1 MFIQRGDFIMRKEI
15 TTNTANKTPI
25 EIALQIDENGM
36 TTASKLYAFL
46 ELDPSHFSR
55 WCSKNIVKNRFAT
68 KNVDYQVFAMEG
80 ENLKVGRPKDDYR
93 LTADFAK
100 KLSMTGNT
108 ERHEEARTYFIA
120 CEQGLKI
127 ATQINNNN
135 MKLVTETVS
144 ELARSVSSLTTTVA
158 ELQKE
163 VAALKTAAL
172 EDKTPKRPKYS
183 YWTTNLYPKY
193 EILRDFYKVDF
204 KTLYKNLF
212 KEFSNTYPD
221 ADLNQLIEDY
231 CYENKIE
238 TCYTMTAI
246 EYDRTYRAM
255 FEEMVNDLLKENGL
269 YKENNTLSETIFRK

>member
-1 MFIQRGDFIMRKEI
+1 MRKEI

-46 ELDPSHFSR
+46 ELDPSNFSR
-55 WCSKNIVKNRFAT
+55 WCSKNIVKNKFST
-68 KNVDYQVFAMEG
+68 ENVDYFPFVIQDERIIK
-80 ENLKVGRPKDDYR
+80 NPKPKTNYR

-183 YWTTNLYPKY
+183 YWTTKMYPKY

>member
-1 MFIQRGDFIMRKEI
+1 MRKEI

-36 TTASKLYAFL
+36 TTLTSLYDFL
-46 ELDPSHFSR
+46 ELDQSHYKR
-55 WCSKNIVKNRFAT
+55 WCNQNIERNTFAT
-68 KNVDYQVFAMEG
+68 EGYDYFPIRHDG
-80 ENLKVGRPKDDYR
+80 ENLRGGRPKNDYL

-100 KLSMTGNT
+100 QLSMTVKNARGQ
-108 ERHEEARTYFIA
+108 EARTYFIA

-144 ELARSVSSLTTTVA
+144 ELAKSVSFLTTTVA

-163 VAALKTAAL
+163 VSALKTVAL
-172 EDKTPKRPKYS
+172 EDKIPKRPKYS
-183 YWTTNLYPKY
+183 YWTTKMYPKY

-246 EYDRTYRAM
+246 EHDRTYRTM
-255 FEEMVNDLLKENGL
+255 FEEMVDDLLKTNGL
-269 YKENNTLSETIFRK
+269 YK

>member
-1 MFIQRGDFIMRKEI
+1 MKKEI
-15 TTNTANKTPI
+15 ITSTANKTPI

-68 KNVDYQVFAMEG
+68 KDVDYQVFAMEG
-80 ENLKVGRPKDDYR
+80 ENSKGGRPKDDYR

-144 ELARSVSSLTTTVA
+144 DLAKSVSTLTTTVA

-163 VAALKTAAL
+163 VAALKIAAL
-172 EDKTPKRPKYS
+172 EDKAPKRLKYS
-183 YWTTNLYPKY
+183 YWTTKMYPKY
-193 EILRDFYKVDF
+193 EMLKDFYKVDF

-231 CYENKIE
+231 CYENKVE

-246 EYDRTYRAM
+246 EYDRTYRTM
-255 FEEMVNDLLKENGL
+255 FEGMVDDLLKANGL
-269 YKENNTLSETIFRK
+269 YKENNTLAETIFRK